1 MNLSLYFTPYASVNS
16 KCFRDLNMKPKTVK
30 LPEENVGENL
40 CDL

>member
-1 MNLSLYFTPYASVNS
+1 MNLNLHFTPYTRVNS
-16 KCFRDLNMKPKTVK
+16 KWFRDLNMKPKTVK